1 MSRPSRW
8 NVEDPTCADWVEPK
22 LVDPS
27 SLVHDEEHAEA
38 ATAASR
44 HRRAQRRE
52 EAASGCR
59 EITYGEQ
66 GFIGGLEGRAPVHA
80 GD

>member
-1 MSRPSRW
+1 
-8 NVEDPTCADWVEPK
+8 
-22 LVDPS
+22 
-27 SLVHDEEHAEA
+27 VHDEEHAEA